1 MNSIFIIDSGASKPM
16 CKDIS
21 MFDAM
26 QTDNTPVKLANG
38 TIIYTKGKGRIGNF
52 NNIFYIPD
60 LKHNLLSVGYLNDLG
75 YSIIFNKDNTVF
87 IKDNKGKETQFGY
100 RTKDLFYADS
110 SFFKT
115 NNKSS
120 VYSLLSNQIHQSSDF
135 MNLIHNRTAHINQ
148 MYVVNA
154 VRNKLVTG
162 LNYDTNKFKPQFCE
176 GCSMSKSTRVSSS
189 STPGS
194 NHNKKRSISIN
205 KSNDKNDL
213 SSIIMND
220 NANNIN
226 ENLPFYKVCIDLK
239 GPLPLSV
246 HKYRYMMICTCYNTR
261 YRLLYC
267 LQSKDECQ
275 SYLKLM
281 IQEIITL
288 NFQVKIIK
296 SDNGREFLNE
306 TNKQFFIDNHIK
318 HELTSPYTPHQ
329 NGIAERSN
337 RYISE
342 LIIATMYTAKLP
354 IFLWPYIAQSVIT
367 ITNFFPNKHLLLKS
381 TPYIKIHKKIP
392 DLSFLRVLGCDC
404 YVHLPDH
411 DRPSF
416 GPRAVKATFIGY
428 DYPRSLAYIVYY
440 NNKIY
445 RTGHVHF
452 NEDLSYKNLNDS
464 DWIQDINQ
472 LTNNIHSNKESN
484 LEPYSMQSSS
494 SSSSSSSAT
503 NISLSNILPTSTPS
517 NTTTSQVITNN
528 NNMSTTSPLISNN
541 NDNNTNNNITSNVT
555 KKRPRVHAVE
565 SKRRSDRIK
574 NLSSLNVN
582 TNETVFAMNAILS
595 GKYNNNMYE
604 TFILEKYKQINAS
617 NEIVM
622 QLDISNNSPTIEEAK
637 LSSHWSDWRAA
648 MMKELQKLN
657 SLHTWDVVTSLP
669 LQKKAIKFK
678 WVLKMKVDMFNS
690 LIYKARLTAK
700 GYSQKPGID
709 FNETFSPVARFVSV
723 RLVLALAARERFV
736 LWQYDVESAFPNA
749 PLDNTLEIFMEA
761 PEELNLPRGSY
772 LRLRRALYGL
782 KQASREWNILISNY
796 LITLGFTQLIS
807 DSCIYKQIR
816 NNSIIILVLY
826 VDDIILATSHKSN
839 VEWFRIQ
846 LEKKF
851 IVKNTQLK
859 KCLGIDISYDIHNR
873 VISISKNQYI
883 QNFVEKY
890 LHLVSHIKYRSTP
903 MDNGTKLD
911 RDDCPKTEYEKENMK
926 QYPYREV
933 IGALN
938 YLVSTVRPDLS
949 FSVNYL
955 ARFMDNPGII
965 HWNNLLNII
974 AYLRDH
980 QSSCIK
986 YGILN
991 DMTDN
996 ELKVYVDADHATTD
1010 IDNRKSVTSYL
1021 IYFNGGIISWK
1032 TSLQKTVSVS
1042 STEAEYKAIYEAGK
1056 EVIWISQIL
1065 DELNYPISVPS
1076 VFYEDNSSAIHA
1088 SENPVQHSRL
1098 KHIDI
1103 VYHQI
1108 REWVNNNKIS
1118 LTKISTVNQRADAL
1132 NKASTPADFK
1142 KFTNLF
1148 MNIG

>member
-1 MNSIFIIDSGASKPM
+1 
-16 CKDIS
+16 
-21 MFDAM
+21 
-26 QTDNTPVKLANG
+26 
-38 TIIYTKGKGRIGNF
+38 
-52 NNIFYIPD
+52 
-60 LKHNLLSVGYLNDLG
+60 
-75 YSIIFNKDNTVF
+75 
-87 IKDNKGKETQFGY
+87 
-100 RTKDLFYADS
+100 
-110 SFFKT
+110 
-115 NNKSS
+115 
-120 VYSLLSNQIHQSSDF
+120 
-135 MNLIHNRTAHINQ
+135 
-148 MYVVNA
+148 
-154 VRNKLVTG
+154 
-162 LNYDTNKFKPQFCE
+162 
-176 GCSMSKSTRVSSS
+176 
-189 STPGS
+189 
-194 NHNKKRSISIN
+194 
-205 KSNDKNDL
+205 
-213 SSIIMND
+213 
-220 NANNIN
+220 
-226 ENLPFYKVCIDLK
+226 
-239 GPLPLSV
+239 
-246 HKYRYMMICTCYNTR
+246 
-261 YRLLYC
+261 
-267 LQSKDECQ
+267 
-275 SYLKLM
+275 
-281 IQEIITL
+281 
-288 NFQVKIIK
+288 
-296 SDNGREFLNE
+296 
-306 TNKQFFIDNHIK
+306 
-318 HELTSPYTPHQ
+318 
-329 NGIAERSN
+329 
-337 RYISE
+337 
-342 LIIATMYTAKLP
+342 
-354 IFLWPYIAQSVIT
+354 
-367 ITNFFPNKHLLLKS
+367 
-381 TPYIKIHKKIP
+381 
-392 DLSFLRVLGCDC
+392 
-404 YVHLPDH
+404 
-411 DRPSF
+411 
-416 GPRAVKATFIGY
+416 
-428 DYPRSLAYIVYY
+428 
-440 NNKIY
+440 
-445 RTGHVHF
+445 
-452 NEDLSYKNLNDS
+452 
-464 DWIQDINQ
+464 
-472 LTNNIHSNKESN
+472 
-484 LEPYSMQSSS
+484 
-494 SSSSSSSAT
+494 
-503 NISLSNILPTSTPS
+503 
-517 NTTTSQVITNN
+517 
-528 NNMSTTSPLISNN
+528 MSTTSPLISNN